1 MEYVDERIAS
11 IESALSASHD
21 ASVDDTKSSAGDK
34 YETTREMMQQ
44 EISRNSMQLMEA
56 KKLRISMNKLSPDS
70 TSSVVKPGSYVCTS
84 NGDFYISI
92 SAGLLQTGEKATYA
106 VSQFSP
112 IGKLLLGLQSGET
125 ITVNNKIYTILTVV

>member
-1 MEYVDERIAS
+1 MEYVDDRIAS

-21 ASVDDTKSSAGDK
+21 ASVNDTKSSAGDK

-44 EISRNSMQLMEA
+44 EISRNSLQLMEA

-70 TSSVVKPGSYVCTS
+70 TSPIVKPGSYVCTS

-92 SAGLLQTGEKATYA
+92 SAGLIKTDDKSTYA

-112 IGKLLLGLQSGET
+112 IGKQLLDLQSGET
-125 ITVNNKIYTILTVV
+125 ITVNNQTYTILSVI